1 MAEVGL
7 QAGARQPHWIF
18 LSSEAVPIFL
28 PSGKV
33 EIPEI
38 FIVVEDKEKV
48 EEASEADHAEEQ
60 HEESVEQL
68 DHIPVD
74 ALTPELVKCY
84 ARLLNILLLLFANC
98 LLLNFILNFFSLR
111 CLC

>member
-1 MAEVGL
+1 MGQVAGEVRSPHFIKPSL
-7 QAGARQPHWIF
+7 QIF
-18 LSSEAVPIFL
+18 SWSKTVPVFL
-28 PSGKV
+28 PCWEV

-68 DHIPVD
+68 DHLPVN
-74 ALTPELVKCY
+74 AFTPVGPKYLE
-84 ARLLNILLLLFANC
+84 RQRWI
-98 LLLNFILNFFSLR
+98 
-111 CLC
+111 